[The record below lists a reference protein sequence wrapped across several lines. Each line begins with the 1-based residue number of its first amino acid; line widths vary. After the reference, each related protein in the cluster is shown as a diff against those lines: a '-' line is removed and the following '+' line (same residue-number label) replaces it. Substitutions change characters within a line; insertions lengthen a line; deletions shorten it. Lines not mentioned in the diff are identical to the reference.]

1 MNKILTQNLNYPMKK
16 EVINM
21 MSFSWK
27 LFLLSGIEIRVN
39 HLPYQILRFLI
50 SVAFIFCFLGCSD
63 DSRKSQRVP
72 AKRSVPVLG
81 ILPEFQLT
89 DQSGNPYG
97 LKDLNGKVWIVDF
110 IFTRCA
116 GTCPMQTIQ
125 KVQMQDK
132 LKGGPDWKDIRLV
145 TFTVD
150 PENDTAPVLQKYADT
165 HSADSNQW
173 KFLTGA
179 REDLWNLSSN
189 GFKLAV
195 AEDSKNE
202 KMPILHSSRF
212 VLVDRM
218 GRIRGYYDGLDEK
231 GIADLMGDL
240 DLILEEDQE
249 FSLPEKGSIN
259 FKKFPYPEEILN
271 PSWLDTRKELQ
282 VASADNVSAFH
293 NFQFQDT
300 VKESGITF
308 VNRIVDDA
316 GKYHKAVHY
325 DHGNGIAVADV
336 DNDGLLDL
344 YFTTQI
350 GSNELWKNLGDGKF
364 KDITTDAISL
374 KDKIGVSASFA
385 DTDNDGDADLV
396 ATTVRGGN
404 YFFENDGTGT
414 FTDRTNHSGL
424 DYIGHSSGAVFFDY
438 DKDGLLDLFLCNV
451 GVYTSDERG
460 KGGYCIG
467 LQDAFQGHLKP
478 EERNEL
484 SKLYRNEGDNV
495 FVDVSEKTGLL
506 DYSWTGDAAPLDF
519 DNDGWVDLYVLSM
532 QGHDQLYRNE
542 QGKSFKKVSRDVFPK
557 TPWGAMGIQ
566 IFDFDNDGN
575 QDIYITDMHSDMSQ
589 EVGPNREKLKSAMK
603 WEESILKSG
612 GMSIYGN
619 AFFRSLG
626 NGDFEEVSDSI
637 GAENYWPWGLSAG
650 DLNADG
656 FIDVFIASSMNF
668 PFRYAINSVLLN
680 ESGKRFAD
688 AEFILGVEPRRD
700 GRTAKPWFT
709 LDPSGQ
715 DKEHSLVKEYNL
727 TEPVEV
733 WGSLGT
739 RSSAIIDIDND
750 GDLDIVT
757 NEFHDGPM
765 VLRSNLSEKKQI
777 NKLQIQLIG
786 KGNGDSNRDGLGAT
800 VKVTAGSKVYTQ
812 VNDGVSGYL
821 SHSLI
826 PMYFGLGDS
835 NRVDSVT
842 VLWPS
847 GKEQTVMDIDP
858 EKLLKIIED

>member
-1 MNKILTQNLNYPMKK
+1 MNKTLTQNLNYDMKK
-16 EVINM
+16 ATICHIA
-21 MSFSWK
+21 FSWK
-27 LFLLSGIEIRVN
+27 LFLLSGIGIGVSSLS
-39 HLPYQILRFLI
+39 HQMLRLLIFLAPIFFLI
-50 SVAFIFCFLGCSD
+50 GCSD
-63 DSRKSQRVP
+63 DPKKTKEESI
-72 AKRSVPVLG
+72 KRSVPVLG
-81 ILPEFQLT
+81 TLPEFQLIE
-89 DQSGNPYG
+89 QSGNAFG
-97 LKDLNGKVWIVDF
+97 LKDLRGKVWIGDF
-110 IFTRCA
+110 IFTRCG

-125 KVQMQDK
+125 KSQIQDS
-132 LKGGPDWKDIRLV
+132 LKEGPEWEDIRLI

-173 KFLTGA
+173 KFLTGS
-179 REDLWNLSSN
+179 REDLWSLSAN

-212 VLVDRM
+212 VLVDKI

-231 GIADLMGDL
+231 GRADLMRDL
-240 DLILEEDQE
+240 NLVISEDQTLSAAGKE
-249 FSLPEKGSIN
+249 SIN
-259 FKKFPYPEEILN
+259 YKKFPYPEEILN
-271 PSWLDTRKELQ
+271 PSWLDSRKELQ
-282 VASADNVSAFH
+282 IASADNVSAYH
-293 NFQFQDT
+293 DFQFQDT
-300 VKESGITF
+300 VEESGITF
-308 VNRIVDDA
+308 INQIVDDA

-336 DNDGLLDL
+336 DGDGLLDL

-350 GSNELWKNLGDGKF
+350 GSNELWKNLGGGKF
-364 KDITTDAISL
+364 KDITTNSIAL
-374 KDKIGVSASFA
+374 NDKIGVSASFA
-385 DTDNDGDADLV
+385 DTDNDGDADLI

-404 YFFENDGTGT
+404 YFFENDGKGN
-414 FTDRTNHSGL
+414 FTDRTDHAGL

-460 KGGYCIG
+460 NGGYCIG

-495 FVDVSEKTGLL
+495 FVDVSKDTGLL
-506 DYSWTGDAAPLDF
+506 DQSWTGDAAPLDF

-575 QDIYITDMHSDMSQ
+575 QDIYVTDMHSDMSE

-612 GMSIYGN
+612 GKSIYGN

-626 NGDFEEVSDSI
+626 DGNFEEVSDSI

-668 PFRYAINSVLLN
+668 PFRYGINSVLLN

-688 AEFILGVEPRRD
+688 AEFILGVEPRRQ

-709 LDPSGQ
+709 LNPSAE

-765 VLRSNLSEKKQI
+765 VLRSNLSEKKQV
-777 NKLQIQLIG
+777 NKLKVQLIG
-786 KGNGDSNRDGLGAT
+786 KGNGASNRDGLGAT
-800 VKVTAGSKVYTQ
+800 VRVTAGSKTYVQ

-826 PMYFGLGDS
+826 PMYFGLGEA
-835 NRVDSVT
+835 NRVDNVT
-842 VLWPS
+842 VRWPS
-847 GKEQTVMDIDP
+847 GQEQTLKDIDP
-858 EKLLKIIED
+858 EELLKIIED